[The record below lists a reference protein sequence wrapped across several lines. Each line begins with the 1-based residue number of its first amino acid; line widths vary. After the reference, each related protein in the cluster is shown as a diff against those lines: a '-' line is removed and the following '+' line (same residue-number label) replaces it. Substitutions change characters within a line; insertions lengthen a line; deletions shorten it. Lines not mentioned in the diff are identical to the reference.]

1 MTKIAIIFGPH
12 SVFVKQSLFAII
24 SGPTLYNPYLS
35 YFSLNMEQPMPSLIL
50 DHILILIMTKEVY
63 QSIGYFLNRF
73 RRSVFGFKTRPWTV
87 FLFAKKGLDLGA
99 EEVLVQYI
107 EAADQSGLF
116 LDSLGKYSQ
125 IL

>member
-1 MTKIAIIFGPH
+1 
-12 SVFVKQSLFAII
+12 
-24 SGPTLYNPYLS
+24 
-35 YFSLNMEQPMPSLIL
+35 MPSLIL

-73 RRSVFGFKTRPWTV
+73 RRSIFGFKTRPWTV

-99 EEVLVQYI
+99 DEILVQYI

-116 LDSLGKYSQ
+116 LDSLGEFNVFS
-125 IL
+125 